1 MNKYHERESSS
12 SISTDWQISAFLPDV
27 IPITRWKEKKE
38 EKKKRKEKK
47 RGKNTFRL
55 KKRKKEKRKNTLNS
69 LSVSNFGQRENAV
82 LLTKECERGPRKDS
96 RLDEASRGLKVA

>member
-38 EKKKRKEKK
+38 EEK
-47 RGKNTFRL
+47 
-55 KKRKKEKRKNTLNS
+55 KKEKREK
-69 LSVSNFGQRENAV
+69 
-82 LLTKECERGPRKDS
+82 KRKIYI
-96 RLDEASRGLKVA
+96 

>member
-38 EKKKRKEKK
+38 EEKKKEKREKKRKIYP
-47 RGKNTFRL
+47 FRL
-55 KKRKKEKRKNTLNS
+55 KKRKKR
-69 LSVSNFGQRENAV
+69 
-82 LLTKECERGPRKDS
+82 TKKKYFKLFLGE
-96 RLDEASRGLKVA
+96 